1 MILLLK
7 LAWRNI
13 WRNKRRTY
21 ISSSAIIFAVIIA
34 IFSNSFQR
42 GVWDYAIDSLV
53 RTHVGHIQLHA
64 DGYWDSQEMDMAF
77 QWSDSLHTQLTDLPA
92 SQAAAGRLEGF
103 AMAYNYND
111 TSSKPALIKGVEP
124 EREIGLSRLNE
135 EVIEGEYLQKGDQ
148 GVLLAIGLAERMQ
161 FKIGDSITLISSGY
175 HGANAAGQYPI
186 KGFVKFG
193 NPELNKRMVYMNL
206 EVAQSF
212 FAAEGLVTSAVLL
225 LKGRSYVD
233 KAVQVGQTQFDSTKY
248 ELMSWESL
256 IPEIVQAREL
266 KLSGNIVVLAV
277 IYLIIGFGIWGTI
290 LMMTKERQYEFGV
303 LTAIGMK
310 RSQLAIT
317 VWLETTI
324 LGLIAAIVGILVSI
338 PLVGYFHYNPIT
350 FSGEMA
356 ETYEKFGMEPYL
368 PTALDPDIFLTQ
380 TVIVLIVTTI
390 LALYPILKILRM
402 RPIKA
407 MHSA

>member
-1 MILLLK
+1 MLLLK
-7 LAWRNI
+7 LPWRNI

-34 IFSNSFQR
+34 IFSNSFQT

-53 RTHVGHIQLHA
+53 RTHVGHIQLHTN
-64 DGYWDSQEMDMAF
+64 GYWDSQEMDMAF
-77 QWSDSLHTQLTDLPA
+77 EWSDELHQKLSQLPA
-92 SQAAAGRLEGF
+92 ALAAAARLEGF

-111 TSSKPALIKGVEP
+111 TSSKPALIKGVEA
-124 EREIGLSRLNE
+124 EREIELSQLNE
-135 EVIEGEYLQKGDQ
+135 QIVEGEYLKKGDPS
-148 GVLLAIGLAERMQ
+148 VLLAIGLAERMQ
-161 FKIGDSITLISSGY
+161 LQIGDTITLISSGY
-175 HGANAAGQYPI
+175 HGANAAGRYPI

-193 NPELNKRMVYMNL
+193 NPELNKRLIYMNL
-206 EVAQSF
+206 ELAQDF
-212 FAAEGLVTSAVLL
+212 FAASGLATSAVVL

-233 KAVQVGQTQFDSTKY
+233 KAVELGQSQFDSSKY

-266 KLSGNIVVLAV
+266 KLSGNVIILAV

-310 RSQLAIT
+310 RNQLAATI
-317 VWLETTI
+317 WLETSM
-324 LGLIAAIVGILVSI
+324 LGLLGAIIGILISI
-338 PLVGYFHYNPIT
+338 PLVSYFHYYPIT

-368 PTALDPDIFLTQ
+368 PTALDPSIFLTQ
-380 TVIVLIVTTI
+380 TFVVLIVTSF
-390 LALYPILKILRM
+390 LALYPILKIMRM

-407 MHSA
+407 MRTA